1 MATGL
6 DRILE
11 QIRADAEQ
19 KAGDAVAAA
28 EQEVEALLQ
37 KAALEAEAEAAEI
50 EAAGAAEAESLRRRA
65 ESAAA
70 FSRRRALL
78 AAKQTAIRSTI
89 GAAKAQLH
97 TLPDS
102 EYFAVLLKLVQK
114 YAADGDGEMRLNAAD
129 LGRLPA
135 DFEAQVNR
143 AAGRGHITVSR
154 TPCSLPDGFLLVCGG
169 IDVNCT
175 FDALFEAEADALQDI
190 AGGLLFT

>member
-1 MATGL
+1 
-6 DRILE
+6 
-11 QIRADAEQ
+11 
-19 KAGDAVAAA
+19 
-28 EQEVEALLQ
+28 
-37 KAALEAEAEAAEI
+37 
-50 EAAGAAEAESLRRRA
+50 
-65 ESAAA
+65 
-70 FSRRRALL
+70 
-78 AAKQTAIRSTI
+78 
-89 GAAKAQLH
+89 
-97 TLPDS
+97 
-102 EYFAVLLKLVQK
+102 
-114 YAADGDGEMRLNAAD
+114 MRLNAAD